1 MTLSSRDPHLGQR
14 IVWKLQL
21 PYHSLWCQC
30 FFDCL
35 YDLARLSE
43 KAMRGCERASKAPAK
58 PSKSCYRISGAVRL
72 ESEASSI
79 AFKEARESSFIDAT
93 YGARAPPPAPCARP
107 SRAARPSP
115 LA

>member
-43 KAMRGCERASKAPAK
+43 KAMRGCARASKTPAK

-79 AFKEARESSFIDAT
+79 VFKAAWESAFIDA
-93 YGARAPPPAPCARP
+93 YGGRSYAPGP
-107 SRAARPSP
+107 SNRHHT
-115 LA
+115 